1 MNQRTEARPAVSRPT
16 FSRPTFSIELFPPKD
31 EAGEARLW
39 SAVEQLAPLKPD
51 FISVTYG
58 AGGSTRDRT
67 LRIATQL
74 TQRTGIPTVAHL
86 TCVGSTKNELIAIL
100 DQYQSAQID
109 TILAVRGD
117 PVGGPSAPWIATP
130 GGFDHAEQLVEL
142 AAERGFK
149 VGVGAFP
156 DVHPASHG
164 NFEQDVHALLRKEAK
179 GATFATTQF
188 FFDSAAYHRLV
199 SALAEAGS
207 YLPIIAGVLPVTNVK
222 QFARMAELSGA
233 PIPTHIVDRFM
244 KVADDDQAV
253 VELGIE
259 VATQLC
265 NELISA
271 GAPGVHF
278 ITMNKASAT
287 AEIMKNLELR

>member
-1 MNQRTEARPAVSRPT
+1 MNQRTEAQTSFSRPT
-16 FSRPTFSIELFPPKD
+16 FSLPTFSIELFPPKD
-31 EAGEARLW
+31 EAGEVRLW
-39 SAVEQLAPLKPD
+39 AAVEELAALRPD

-86 TCVGSTKNELIAIL
+86 TCVGSTQEELIAIL

-117 PVGGPSAPWIATP
+117 PVGGPSAPWVATP

-142 AAERGFK
+142 AAARGFK
-149 VGVGAFP
+149 VGVAAFP
-156 DVHPASHG
+156 DVHPASNG
-164 NFEQDVHALLRKEAK
+164 NFEQDVSALLRKEQK
-179 GATFATTQF
+179 GASFATTQF
-188 FFDSAAYHRLV
+188 FFDSAAYTRLV
-199 SALAEAGS
+199 NALSEAGS
-207 YLPIIAGVLPVTNVK
+207 QLPVIAGVLPVTNVK

-244 KVADDDQAV
+244 QVADDEEAV
-253 VELGIE
+253 VNLGIE
-259 VATQLC
+259 VSTELCRQL
-265 NELISA
+265 IAS
-271 GAPGVHF
+271 GAPGIHF
-278 ITMNKASAT
+278 LTMNKASAT
-287 AEIMKNLELR
+287 SEIVKNLGLR